1 MSLSRHETR
10 PLFWSLLAVT
20 GLMLQ
25 LLPALSGAALAQP
38 AGEAVQ
44 AAAPEDEKK
53 EDAATPQSDDK
64 KTPLARYVVVES
76 PVNDAIFR
84 HVRNTALSLQDQAS
98 RENRA
103 AFLFLEIR
111 PGQSEFHQVSGLAQF
126 LSSSKVN
133 RLTTVAWVPETV
145 TGNNVVVALGCNE
158 IVMQPDAS
166 LGDIGRGRAVDVSE
180 EQAVLSLV
188 DKRHNLQVSHDL
200 ALGLMN
206 PDVTLLQVSIERD
219 GTTEKRIVT
228 EQQAKVLRENQ
239 LAIVDAQVI
248 KDKGKA
254 GLFSGRQAREQGFL
268 VTHTAAQQ
276 AELAD
281 LYRIDPQS
289 LKVQASTPESK
300 RVRLIEVTEI
310 IDPVLESFIER
321 QIQRALSEGAQTLI
335 FQIKSPGGYLI
346 SGTNLAARIAEL
358 EEENIRTIAYIPEQ
372 ALSSAAITALG
383 CDEIYIGPS
392 GQIGDAGVIQ
402 KRFDGAFE
410 RAPEKVVS
418 PLVQTLKSLAE
429 QKHRPAAVLEAMT
442 LKDLQVYEVRHR
454 DTGRIWYMSEEE
466 LAEKPEWIKGPLVAE
481 SREDLLLTLQGD
493 RAVELK
499 IAEAVVEDI
508 DALKDRLNIPPDVE
522 LKPVGRTWVDT
533 LVYILNDPFITGFL
547 FFIAI
552 VCIYIELHFMIGFF
566 GICAALCF
574 GVFFWS
580 RYLGGTATGLEMVL
594 FLIGIACILMEV
606 LVVPG
611 FGVFGVTGGLLMLA
625 SLVLASETFNNLEPS
640 VNSQKLVQALSMIGL
655 PLLAVIVS
663 SMFIGKYLPQI
674 PVLKHIVLMPPTNRH
689 AGDTD
694 SLQLRPDLVEQNPLG
709 VGRQGVSLTIL
720 RPSGKARFEDQIVDV
735 VTQGPYVQPNT
746 PIEIVESRGNRIVVR
761 EQDPSASSTS

>member
-1 MSLSRHETR
+1 
-10 PLFWSLLAVT
+10 
-20 GLMLQ
+20 
-25 LLPALSGAALAQP
+25 
-38 AGEAVQ
+38 
-44 AAAPEDEKK
+44 
-53 EDAATPQSDDK
+53 
-64 KTPLARYVVVES
+64 
-76 PVNDAIFR
+76 
-84 HVRNTALSLQDQAS
+84 
-98 RENRA
+98 
-103 AFLFLEIR
+103 
-111 PGQSEFHQVSGLAQF
+111 
-126 LSSSKVN
+126 
-133 RLTTVAWVPETV
+133 
-145 TGNNVVVALGCNE
+145 
-158 IVMQPDAS
+158 
-166 LGDIGRGRAVDVSE
+166 
-180 EQAVLSLV
+180 
-188 DKRHNLQVSHDL
+188 
-200 ALGLMN
+200 
-206 PDVTLLQVSIERD
+206 
-219 GTTEKRIVT
+219 
-228 EQQAKVLRENQ
+228 
-239 LAIVDAQVI
+239 
-248 KDKGKA
+248 
-254 GLFSGRQAREQGFL
+254 
-268 VTHTAAQQ
+268 
-276 AELAD
+276 
-281 LYRIDPQS
+281 
-289 LKVQASTPESK
+289 
-300 RVRLIEVTEI
+300 
-310 IDPVLESFIER
+310 
-321 QIQRALSEGAQTLI
+321 
-335 FQIKSPGGYLI
+335 
-346 SGTNLAARIAEL
+346 
-358 EEENIRTIAYIPEQ
+358 
-372 ALSSAAITALG
+372 ALG